1 MLLKLRNNLTK
12 NEYEFNVNDWYSS
25 KIFFEFEIKLK
36 ENMEDGEY
44 NYYLYD
50 GECLVANG
58 LCQIG
63 DYKTEIKEYK
73 ENKNKEKTY
82 KVYNG
87 K

>member
-12 NEYEFNVNDWYSS
+12 NEYEFNVNDYFSS
-25 KIFFEFEIKLK
+25 NIFFHFELKL
-36 ENMEDGEY
+36 EEGMSDGEY

-63 DYKTEIKEYK
+63 DYVK
-73 ENKNKEKTY
+73 ENKEYSNEKKY
-82 KVYNG
+82 KVYDG